1 MTLDDGS
8 VPVAFREQPSCPGAY
23 RGRAPILI
31 RQGELRG
38 GGSRRQRGGSW
49 EAQWQIDKRAAD
61 KKAFDENPAFL
72 HGIKLHAKG
81 RRQKGGKGVPRGTD
95 MPKSWMQALKSNN
108 QPVTMAAAGRRQ
120 KGGIAD
126 GRYFKVPPAEQ
137 RCDGPPDPTEG
148 EQCRK
153 PRRLG
158 PPTRMPPTPHG
169 PVVGKGRVCGKRRN
183 PDGTIGGEPGGREM
197 PAKGRGAKRA
207 ARGAG
212 CPLDRE

>member
-38 GGSRRQRGGSW
+38 GGGSRRQR
-49 EAQWQIDKRAAD
+49 
-61 KKAFDENPAFL
+61 
-72 HGIKLHAKG
+72 
-81 RRQKGGKGVPRGTD
+81 GGKGVPRGTD
-95 MPKSWMQALKSNN
+95 MPRSWMQALKSNN

-148 EQCRK
+148 EQTRPWK
-153 PRRLG
+153 PPRRLG
-158 PPTRMPPTPHG
+158 PPTRMPRTPHG
-169 PVVGKGRVCGKRRN
+169 PVVGKGRMCGKRRN

-207 ARGAG
+207 RGGGG